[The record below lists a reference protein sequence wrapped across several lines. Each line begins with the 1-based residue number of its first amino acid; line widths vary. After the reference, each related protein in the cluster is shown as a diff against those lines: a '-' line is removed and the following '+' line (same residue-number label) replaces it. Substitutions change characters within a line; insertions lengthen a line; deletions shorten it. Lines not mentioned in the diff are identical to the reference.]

1 MSNSRSS
8 GPTSERSEVRVGR
21 HATNKNAGR
30 TSCRDPVE
38 LELTEEDHRLE
49 LFGVTLQRLTIL
61 RLYPTTLNHFFCCVA
76 DGA

>member
-1 MSNSRSS
+1 MQ
-8 GPTSERSEVRVGR
+8 PT
-21 HATNKNAGR
+21 KNACR

-61 RLYPTTLNHFFCCVA
+61 RLYPTTLNHLFCCVA
-76 DGA
+76 DGAEIGGFSLMRRF